1 MSDFIY
7 TNTTKLNSNTEQDKF
22 YGIISNYDFVDQDNN
37 PRISKENDERVLAK
51 VKYKINGHAKFLVKL
66 DNAKKLFNPT
76 SPLSEN
82 RKNQLLEQYS
92 VDSSNFRE
100 VSKKVFDYYI
110 TFLRT
115 SNPSWIHNAE
125 REDF

>member
-1 MSDFIY
+1 MSDFIH
-7 TNTTKLNSNTEQDKF
+7 TNTTKLTANTEEDKF
-22 YGIISNYDFVDQDNN
+22 YGIISNYDFVDNDNN
-37 PRISKENDERVLAK
+37 PRISNEDDNRVLAK
-51 VKYKINGHAKFLVKL
+51 IKYKLNGHAKFLVKL
-66 DNAKKLFNPT
+66 DNAKRLFNPT